1 MSKLSDYLT
10 TNKID
15 PRRIALA
22 SKGVERH
29 TREDLKLIAK
39 KAAIKAG
46 TAEKN
51 PEISKAKPRSGR
63 PVTIPQ
69 RSRSWP
75 RQDPHRQGDQ
85 RDPHRPQKARS
96 WFPRRLLSDSPSGEQ
111 RGALP

>member
-46 TAEKN
+46 TADKN
-51 PEISKAKPRSGR
+51 PEITKAKPRSGR
-63 PVTIPQ
+63 PVTVPQ
-69 RSRSWP
+69 LERAMRGEVVPGPAKNRIVKAINVILTGRKKSEA
-75 RQDPHRQGDQ
+75 GF
-85 RDPHRPQKARS
+85 RDV
-96 WFPRRLLSDSPSGEQ
+96 F
-111 RGALP
+111 

>member
-29 TREDLKLIAK
+29 TREDLVLIAK

-63 PVTIPQ
+63 PVTVPQ
-69 RSRSWP
+69 LERAMRGEAVP
-75 RQDPHRQGDQ
+75 GPAKTRIVKAINVILTGRKKPEAGF
-85 RDPHRPQKARS
+85 RDL
-96 WFPRRLLSDSPSGEQ
+96 F
-111 RGALP
+111 